1 MGLFYFFMTPNKF
14 TAGIFLVFAIVVLG
28 VWIPNDV
35 ETGLL
40 EKMRRHWVIGDSLAP
55 TLAAG
60 FVLVGAALI
69 LLFEKRDEAQ
79 FTMSAVQFVFFL
91 KLVIVILVALSVMR
105 HLGPILINT
114 YAAISGLVLE
124 YRLLRDVIGVKHIGF
139 LIGGMIM
146 IGGMIAVVEGRL
158 SHRALMIGLI
168 WSLVL
173 ILVYDLSFE
182 DLLLPPN
189 GDV

>member
-1 MGLFYFFMTPNKF
+1 MTANKF

-55 TLAAG
+55 TLASG
-60 FVLVGAALI
+60 FVLIGAALI

-79 FTMSAVQFVFFL
+79 FTMAAAQFVFFL

-105 HLGPILINT
+105 HLGPILVNT
-114 YAAISGLVLE
+114 YVAISGLDLE
-124 YRLLRDVIGVKHIGF
+124 YRLLRDMIGIKHIGF
-139 LIGGMIM
+139 LIGGVIM
-146 IGGMIAVVEGRL
+146 VGGMITVVEGRL
-158 SHRALMIGLI
+158 SRRALIIGLI

-173 ILVYDLSFE
+173 ILVYDLPFE

>member
-1 MGLFYFFMTPNKF
+1 M
-14 TAGIFLVFAIVVLG
+14 VFAIVVLG

-60 FVLVGAALI
+60 VVSVGAALI

-79 FTMSAVQFVFFL
+79 FTMEAAQFVFFL

-105 HLGPILINT
+105 QLGPILINA
-114 YAAISGLVLE
+114 YAAIAGLDLE
-124 YRLLRDVIGVKHIGF
+124 YRLLRDVIGIKHIGF

-146 IGGMIAVVEGRL
+146 VGGMIAVVERRL
-158 SHRALMIGLI
+158 SRRALLIGLI

-173 ILVYDLSFE
+173 ILVYDIPFE

>member
-1 MGLFYFFMTPNKF
+1 M
-14 TAGIFLVFAIVVLG
+14 VFAIVVLG

-40 EKMRRHWVIGDSLAP
+40 EKMRRHWVIGDSFAP

-60 FVLVGAALI
+60 FVLVGVALI
-69 LLFEKRDEAQ
+69 LLFEKRDEAH
-79 FTMSAVQFVFFL
+79 FTMAAAQFVFFL

-105 HLGPILINT
+105 HLGPILVNT
-114 YAAISGLVLE
+114 YAAISGLDLE
-124 YRLLRDVIGVKHIGF
+124 YRLLRDVIGIKHIGF

-146 IGGMIAVVEGRL
+146 VGGMIAVVEGRL
-158 SHRALMIGLI
+158 SRRALMIGLI
-168 WSLVL
+168 WSLML
-173 ILVYDLSFE
+173 ILVYDLPFE

>member
-1 MGLFYFFMTPNKF
+1 MGPFYFFMTPNKF

-69 LLFEKRDEAQ
+69 LLFEQQDDAQ
-79 FTMSAVQFVFFL
+79 FTMAAAQFVFFL

-114 YAAISGLVLE
+114 YAAISGLELE

-146 IGGMIAVVEGRL
+146 VGGMIAVVEGRL
-158 SHRALMIGLI
+158 SRRALMIGLI

-173 ILVYDLSFE
+173 ILVYDLPFE

>member
-1 MGLFYFFMTPNKF
+1 
-14 TAGIFLVFAIVVLG
+14 
-28 VWIPNDV
+28 
-35 ETGLL
+35 
-40 EKMRRHWVIGDSLAP
+40 VIGDSLAP

-79 FTMSAVQFVFFL
+79 FTMAAAQFVFFL

-105 HLGPILINT
+105 HLGPILLNT
-114 YAAISGLVLE
+114 YAAISGLDLE
-124 YRLLRDVIGVKHIGF
+124 YRLLRDVIGIKHIGF

-146 IGGMIAVVEGRL
+146 VGGMIAVVEGRL
-158 SHRALMIGLI
+158 SRRALMIGLI

-173 ILVYDLSFE
+173 ILVYDLPFE

>member
-1 MGLFYFFMTPNKF
+1 MTPNKF

-60 FVLVGAALI
+60 FVLVGALLI
-69 LLFEKRDEAQ
+69 LLFEKRGEVQ
-79 FTMSAVQFVFFL
+79 FTMAAAQVVFFL
-91 KLVIVILVALSVMR
+91 KLVIVILAALSVMR
-105 HLGPILINT
+105 YLGPILVNT
-114 YAAISGLVLE
+114 YAAISGLDLE
-124 YRLLRDVIGVKHIGF
+124 YRLLRDVIGIKHIGF

-146 IGGMIAVVEGRL
+146 VGGMIAVVEGRL
-158 SHRALMIGLI
+158 SRRALLIGLI
-168 WSLVL
+168 WSLAL
-173 ILVYDLSFE
+173 ILVYDLPFE

>member
-1 MGLFYFFMTPNKF
+1 MGPFYFFMTPNKF

-60 FVLVGAALI
+60 FVSVGAALI

-79 FTMSAVQFVFFL
+79 FTMEAAQFVFFL

-105 HLGPILINT
+105 QLGPILINA
-114 YAAISGLVLE
+114 YAAIAGLDLE
-124 YRLLRDVIGVKHIGF
+124 YRLLRDVIGIKHIGF
-139 LIGGMIM
+139 LIGGMI
-146 IGGMIAVVEGRL
+146 AVVERRL
-158 SHRALMIGLI
+158 SRRALLIGLI

-173 ILVYDLSFE
+173 ILVYDIPFE

>member
-1 MGLFYFFMTPNKF
+1 M
-14 TAGIFLVFAIVVLG
+14 VFAIVVLG

-55 TLAAG
+55 TLAVG
-60 FVLVGAALI
+60 FVLVGALLI
-69 LLFEKRDEAQ
+69 LLFEKRDEPQ
-79 FTMSAVQFVFFL
+79 FTMAAAQFVFFF

-114 YAAISGLVLE
+114 YAALSGLDLE
-124 YRLLRDVIGVKHIGF
+124 YRLLRDVIGIKHIGF

-146 IGGMIAVVEGRL
+146 VGGMIGVVEGRL
-158 SHRALMIGLI
+158 SRRALMIGLI

-173 ILVYDLSFE
+173 ILVYDLPFE

>member
-1 MGLFYFFMTPNKF
+1 MSSNKLIAGLF
-14 TAGIFLVFAIVVLG
+14 LVLSLIILG

-35 ETGLL
+35 ETGML
-40 EKMRRHWVIGDSLAP
+40 EKMRRRWVIGDSLAP

-60 FVLVGAALI
+60 FVLIGALLI
-69 LLFEKRDEAQ
+69 LLVEKRSEKQ
-79 FTMSAVQFVFFL
+79 FTMTVQQLVFFL
-91 KLVIVILVALSVMR
+91 KLLFVVLFALSVMR
-105 HLGPILINT
+105 HLGPILVQS
-114 YAAISGLVLE
+114 YATIVDLDLE
-124 YRLLRDVIGVKHIGF
+124 YRLLRELIGIKHIGF

-146 IGGMIAVVEGRL
+146 VGGMIAVLERRL
-158 SHRALMIGLI
+158 SRRALMIGLI

-173 ILVYDLSFE
+173 ILVYDLPFE

>member
-1 MGLFYFFMTPNKF
+1 M
-14 TAGIFLVFAIVVLG
+14 VFAIVVLG

-40 EKMRRHWVIGDSLAP
+40 EKMRRHGVIGDSLAP

-60 FVLVGAALI
+60 FVLIGAVLI
-69 LLFEKRDEAQ
+69 LLFETQDEAQ
-79 FTMSAVQFVFFL
+79 FTMVSAQFVFFL
-91 KLVIVILVALSVMR
+91 KLFIVILVALSVMR
-105 HLGPILINT
+105 HLGPILVNT
-114 YAAISGLVLE
+114 YVAISGLDLE
-124 YRLLRDVIGVKHIGF
+124 YRLLRDMIGIKHIGF
-139 LIGGMIM
+139 LIGGVIM
-146 IGGMIAVVEGRL
+146 VGGMITVVEGRL
-158 SHRALMIGLI
+158 SRRALIIGLI

-173 ILVYDLSFE
+173 ILVYDLPFE

>member
-1 MGLFYFFMTPNKF
+1 MTPNKLI
-14 TAGIFLVFAIVVLG
+14 AGIFLVFAIVVLG

-35 ETGLL
+35 DSGLL
-40 EKMRRHWVIGDSLAP
+40 EKIRRHWVIGDSLAP
-55 TLAAG
+55 TLATG
-60 FVLVGAALI
+60 FILIGALLI
-69 LLFEKRDEAQ
+69 LLAEKREETQ
-79 FTMSAVQFVFFL
+79 FTLAVSQFVFFL
-91 KLVIVILVALSVMR
+91 KLVVIILVALSVMH
-105 HLGPILINT
+105 HLGPILVQI
-114 YAAISGLVLE
+114 YAAISGLDLE

-146 IGGMIAVVEGRL
+146 VGGMIAVVEGRL

-173 ILVYDLSFE
+173 ILVYDFPFE

>member
-1 MGLFYFFMTPNKF
+1 M
-14 TAGIFLVFAIVVLG
+14 VFAIVVLG

-55 TLAAG
+55 TLASG
-60 FVLVGAALI
+60 FVLIGAALI

-79 FTMSAVQFVFFL
+79 FTMAAAQFVFFL

-105 HLGPILINT
+105 HLGPILVNT
-114 YAAISGLVLE
+114 YVAISGLDLE
-124 YRLLRDVIGVKHIGF
+124 YRLLRDMIGIKHIGF
-139 LIGGMIM
+139 LIGGVIM
-146 IGGMIAVVEGRL
+146 VGGMITVVEGRL
-158 SHRALMIGLI
+158 SRRALIIGLI

-173 ILVYDLSFE
+173 ILVYDLPFE

>member
-1 MGLFYFFMTPNKF
+1 MGPFYFFMTPNKF

-60 FVLVGAALI
+60 FVSVGAALI

-79 FTMSAVQFVFFL
+79 FNMEAAQFVFFL
-91 KLVIVILVALSVMR
+91 KLVIVILFALSVMR
-105 HLGPILINT
+105 QLGPILINA
-114 YAAISGLVLE
+114 YAAIAGLDLE
-124 YRLLRDVIGVKHIGF
+124 YRLLRDVIGIKHIG
-139 LIGGMIM
+139 LLTGGMIM
-146 IGGMIAVVEGRL
+146 VGGMIAVVEGRL
-158 SHRALMIGLI
+158 SRRALMIGLI

-173 ILVYDLSFE
+173 ILVYDIPFE
-182 DLLLPPN
+182 DLLLPHN
-189 GDV
+189 GVV

>member
-1 MGLFYFFMTPNKF
+1 M
-14 TAGIFLVFAIVVLG
+14 IFAIVVLG
-28 VWIPNDV
+28 VWIPNDI

-40 EKMRRHWVIGDSLAP
+40 EKMRRHWVIGDSFAP

-79 FTMSAVQFVFFL
+79 FTMAAAQFVFFL
-91 KLVIVILVALSVMR
+91 KLVIVILFALSVMR

-114 YAAISGLVLE
+114 YAAISGLELE

-146 IGGMIAVVEGRL
+146 VGGMIAVVEGRL
-158 SHRALMIGLI
+158 SRRALMIGLI

-173 ILVYDLSFE
+173 ILVYDLPFE

>member
-1 MGLFYFFMTPNKF
+1 
-14 TAGIFLVFAIVVLG
+14 LVFAIVVLG

-79 FTMSAVQFVFFL
+79 FTMAAAQFVFFL
-91 KLVIVILVALSVMR
+91 KLVIAILIALSVMR

-114 YAAISGLVLE
+114 YAAISGLDLE
-124 YRLLRDVIGVKHIGF
+124 YRLLRDVTGIKHIGF

-146 IGGMIAVVEGRL
+146 VGGMIAVVEGRL
-158 SHRALMIGLI
+158 SRRALMIGLI
-168 WSLVL
+168 WSLAL
-173 ILVYDLSFE
+173 ILVYDLPFE

>member
-1 MGLFYFFMTPNKF
+1 MTANKF

-55 TLAAG
+55 TLASG
-60 FVLVGAALI
+60 FVLIGAALI

-79 FTMSAVQFVFFL
+79 FTMAAAQFVFFL

-105 HLGPILINT
+105 HLGPILVNT
-114 YAAISGLVLE
+114 YVAISGLDLE
-124 YRLLRDVIGVKHIGF
+124 YRLLRDMIGIKHIGF
-139 LIGGMIM
+139 LIGGVIM
-146 IGGMIAVVEGRL
+146 VGGMIAVVEGRL
-158 SHRALMIGLI
+158 SRRALIIGLI

-173 ILVYDLSFE
+173 ILVYDLPFE